1 MHFVVCCSDRCCSHP
16 HPEALVCFSSF
27 EVSLGQRVLSSL
39 PPPLSRA
46 QTTGVDLQAGSPNP
60 NVIYYQFTFA
70 IADGNVP
77 TLAVN
82 LAGITAGNDV
92 AAVVKVVTPGAGPQ
106 PIVGSPW
113 SVVIVPGPTN
123 AGVTTAA
130 GPGLVTQ
137 TVGEPTEFIIQ
148 SKDDQGNNKLTTQVG
163 DPPVPILLPPIPF
176 FLPHPVFACASWL
189 SSVFSGV
196 CLGS

>member
-1 MHFVVCCSDRCCSHP
+1 
-16 HPEALVCFSSF
+16 VCFSRF
-27 EVSLGQRVLSSL
+27 AVSLGQRVLSSL
-39 PPPLSRA
+39 PSPLYRA

-92 AAVVKVVTPGAGPQ
+92 VAVVKVVTPGAGPQ

-163 DPPVPILLPPIPF
+163 DPPPLVAILL
-176 FLPHPVFACASWL
+176 LQSL
-189 SSVFSGV
+189 FSPSPCV
-196 CLGS
+196 CLRVMVIRQMQYCWVWRGCLD